1 MDQTSRSG
9 ITGPMQLQAL
19 IADLNWRIQLLNSDI
34 AEENVS
40 GGASRSMLAQH
51 LKARH
56 NNLVATVAMLEK
68 QLASIGS
75 LVRAAQ
81 PTPQGMRRRRRRSQ
95 PAVRAAWNGPV
106 TSAPGLNGSD
116 DQLRDAIANPRLIA
130 V

>member
-1 MDQTSRSG
+1 MLQASQYSDLWRELYQLEAITMDQTSHSG
-9 ITGPMQLQAL
+9 ITGPIQLQAL
-19 IADLNWRIQLLNSDI
+19 IADLNWRIQLLNSDL

-40 GGASRSMLAQH
+40 GTSRSMLAQH

-75 LVRAAQ
+75 VVRAPQ
-81 PTPQGMRRRRRRSQ
+81 PALRGIRRRRKCHDAQ
-95 PAVRAAWNGPV
+95 PRG
-106 TSAPGLNGSD
+106 T
-116 DQLRDAIANPRLIA
+116 IANPRLIA